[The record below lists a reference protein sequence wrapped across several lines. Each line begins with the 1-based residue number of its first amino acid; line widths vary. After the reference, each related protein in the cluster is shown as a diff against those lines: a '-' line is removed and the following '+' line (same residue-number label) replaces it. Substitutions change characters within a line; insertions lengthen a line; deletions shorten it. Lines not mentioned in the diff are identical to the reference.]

1 MSNLIKIIPGLYIGS
16 YYNGLENNM
25 NITGNIISIN
35 KQLNNKMK
43 ILNIEVDPTN
53 LYLKNK
59 LHSEL
64 INYDLINK
72 FIIESYINKEN
83 TIIYS
88 DDIIIV
94 LIICIE
100 FLIKYLDLDIIEAIS
115 IVSNKS
121 NINPN
126 KLPKNQ
132 IFEIFNRYTKKK
144 S

>member
-1 MSNLIKIIPGLYIGS
+1 MSNLIKIIPNLYIGT
-16 YYNGLENNM
+16 YNGLQNNK

-35 KQLNNKMK
+35 KQLNSDMK
-43 ILNIEVDPTN
+43 ILNIQVEPTN
-53 LYLKNK
+53 MYIKNK
-59 LHSEL
+59 LHTET
-64 INYDLINK
+64 INYDLINE
-72 FIIESYINKEN
+72 FIIESYKNNEN

-100 FLIKYLDLDIIEAIS
+100 FLIKYLNLNVIEAIC
-115 IVSNKS
+115 IVCKKT
-121 NINPN
+121 NINLN

-132 IFEIFNRYTKKK
+132 IFEIFNRYTKK